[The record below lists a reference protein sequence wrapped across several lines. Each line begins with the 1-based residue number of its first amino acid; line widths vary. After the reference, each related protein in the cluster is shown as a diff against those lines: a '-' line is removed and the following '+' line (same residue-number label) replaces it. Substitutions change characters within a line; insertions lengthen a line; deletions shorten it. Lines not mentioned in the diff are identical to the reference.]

1 MSEPS
6 TPLMRQYS
14 AIKKEHPNA
23 LLFFRLGDFYE
34 LFFDDAILAARE
46 LQITLTSRNKEK
58 GVNIP
63 MCGVPYHAAEGYIA
77 KLIRRGFKVAV
88 CEQVEDPRL
97 ATKLVRR
104 EVTRVVTPGTAA
116 DSSLNAE
123 ENNFLAAVAT
133 VGDRVGFAALD
144 LSTGEFRATEFAG
157 ESAGRRIQEELEQL
171 RPKEMLYGSSAPL
184 LEHASSTQLGS
195 FATLNGRDTPHSTG
209 TAPVARIS
217 GFGWAET
224 PLDDWIFA
232 PDHAIPLVENH
243 FGVLSLE
250 GFGLA
255 GKQAAASAAGAILY
269 YIRSTQRGT
278 LDHVDRI
285 GFYER
290 QNCLVLDAVT
300 VRNLELIEP
309 LFAGT
314 DAGVTL
320 IRCLDATITPM
331 GKRLLR
337 MWMLRPSLDRTE
349 IEARLD
355 AVDVQVKDI
364 VGREELRRS
373 LDGILDLERLL
384 SRVTLETANPR
395 DVLALGASLGKL
407 PKVRGVLAGLLAP
420 RLAMLHAA
428 IDELG
433 DLRGKIESMLAPEP
447 PLTLNDG
454 GVIAAGIDKDLDELR
469 DLSHNSKQY
478 LAQVETR
485 ERERTGIGS
494 LKVKFN
500 SIFGYYI
507 EISKANLHH
516 APTDYER
523 KQTLVNAERFTTP
536 ELKEYESKILD
547 AQEKIVE
554 IERRLFAELRS
565 AIAAEAKRIRQ
576 TALAL
581 AEVDVLGSLAH
592 IAALRNY
599 CRPKFEA
606 DNSDQTA
613 DLEIVEGRH
622 PVIELQEMTIGN
634 DRFVPNDLFLNS
646 KTHNIVVLTGPN
658 MGGKS
663 TYLRQAALIVIMA
676 QMGSFVPARSVRMG
690 IVDRVFTR
698 IGASDNVARGRSTF
712 MVEMTETAA
721 ILHTATPRS
730 LILLDEVGRGTSTY
744 DGLAIA
750 WAAVEYLHARVRA
763 KTLFATH
770 YFELTELAE
779 QLSGVKNYHVSVKE
793 TGGSVVFLRRVEPGA
808 ADRSY
813 GIEVA
818 KLAGLPNE
826 VVVRAR
832 EVLAE
837 HESSEHR
844 LSGHLT
850 PGSAPERPAQL
861 TIFTPLSQPVLEKLR
876 EADLDRM
883 TPLEALNLL
892 AELKKADWQKRWQ
905 RRTQLIHAS
914 GQLLIVGF
922 DGTEMSPRLA
932 SLLAKIAPAG
942 VILFARNI
950 KGVEQ
955 THTLLR
961 ECQKCVAMPL
971 FTCVDLEGGTVDR
984 FRNVLGTAPSP
995 AEVFATGSRALY
1007 RKHGRVIGENCRAL
1021 GFNVDF
1027 APVLDLAFAASRSVM
1042 SSRAV
1047 SDDPKQVVV
1056 YAREFLQGLR
1066 DAGVLGCGKHFPWAG

>member
-6 TPLMRQYS
+6 TPLMRQYA

-34 LFFDDAILAARE
+34 LFFDDAVLAARE

-58 GVNIP
+58 GVVIP
-63 MCGVPYHAAEGYIA
+63 MCGVPYHAAEGYIS

-88 CEQVEDPRL
+88 CEQVEDARL

-116 DSSLNAE
+116 DSLLNAE

-184 LEHASSTQLGS
+184 LERVRGATGVSPVQRSTIAPLALASGS
-195 FATLNGRDTPHSTG
+195 
-209 TAPVARIS
+209 
-217 GFGWAET
+217 GWAET

-232 PDHAIPLVENH
+232 PDHAIPLLENH

-255 GKQAAASAAGAILY
+255 GKPAAASAAGAILY

-320 IRCLDATITPM
+320 FRCMDATVTPM

-337 MWMLRPSLDRTE
+337 TWMLRPSLDPSE
-349 IEARLD
+349 INGRLD
-355 AVDVQVKDI
+355 SVAVQVKDT
-364 VGREELRRS
+364 VRREELRRA

-395 DVLALGASLGKL
+395 DVLALAASLARI
-407 PKVRGVLAGLLAP
+407 PKVRTVLAGLSAL
-420 RLAMLHAA
+420 RLGALHTA

-433 DLRGKIESMLAPEP
+433 DLREKIDRRLVPEP
-447 PLTLNDG
+447 PLTLSDG
-454 GVIAAGIDKDLDELR
+454 GVIAPGVDQDLDELR
-469 DLSHNSKQY
+469 DLSRNSKQY

-507 EISKANLHH
+507 EISKANLHLSP
-516 APTDYER
+516 ADYER

-581 AEVDVLGSLAH
+581 AEVDVLGCLAH

-599 CRPKFEA
+599 CRPHFDEA
-606 DNSDQTA
+606 EQAEDVG

-622 PVIELQEMTIGN
+622 PVIELQELAAGSE
-634 DRFVPNDLFLNS
+634 RFVPNELFLDS
-646 KTHNIVVLTGPN
+646 STHNIVVLTGPN

-676 QMGSFVPARSVRMG
+676 QMGSFVPARAVRLG

-698 IGASDNVARGRSTF
+698 IGASDNLARGRSTF

-721 ILHTATPRS
+721 ILHTATARS

-750 WAAVEYLHARVRA
+750 WAAIEYLHARVRA

-770 YFELTELAE
+770 YFELTELTE

-837 HESSEHR
+837 HESSERR
-844 LSGHLT
+844 LSEHLT
-850 PGSAPERPAQL
+850 PGSSTEPERPTQL

-876 EADLDRM
+876 EVDLDRL

-892 AELKKADWQKRWQ
+892 AELKRQID
-905 RRTQLIHAS
+905 
-914 GQLLIVGF
+914 
-922 DGTEMSPRLA
+922 
-932 SLLAKIAPAG
+932 
-942 VILFARNI
+942 
-950 KGVEQ
+950 
-955 THTLLR
+955 
-961 ECQKCVAMPL
+961 
-971 FTCVDLEGGTVDR
+971 
-984 FRNVLGTAPSP
+984 
-995 AEVFATGSRALY
+995 
-1007 RKHGRVIGENCRAL
+1007 
-1021 GFNVDF
+1021 
-1027 APVLDLAFAASRSVM
+1027 
-1042 SSRAV
+1042 
-1047 SDDPKQVVV
+1047 
-1056 YAREFLQGLR
+1056 
-1066 DAGVLGCGKHFPWAG
+1066 